1 MEDWDWIDQVAKNYR
16 VDVLMTNA
24 WTMDIMRL
32 VKGFNPKLVMPGHEI
47 EMGHTVWDRL
57 PFWGDD
63 AYLGLNYAELKKSKY
78 PVVVTTW
85 GESYWYN
92 PGN

>member
-1 MEDWDWIDQVAKNYR
+1 MLPLGMGEKVKNP
-16 VDVLMTNA
+16 LF
-24 WTMDIMRL
+24 L
-32 VKGFNPKLVMPGHEI
+32 QQPGHEI

-57 PFWGDD
+57 PYWGDD

-85 GESYWYN
+85 GESYHYL
-92 PGN
+92 PK